1 MFNKL
6 MRIFLLLAH
15 NDISTGQNLGVSHI
29 QTTQF
34 VFVQYEEI

>member
-15 NDISTGQNLGVSHI
+15 NNISTGQNLGVSHI
-29 QTTQF
+29 HATQNF
-34 VFVQYEEI
+34 FVQYEEI